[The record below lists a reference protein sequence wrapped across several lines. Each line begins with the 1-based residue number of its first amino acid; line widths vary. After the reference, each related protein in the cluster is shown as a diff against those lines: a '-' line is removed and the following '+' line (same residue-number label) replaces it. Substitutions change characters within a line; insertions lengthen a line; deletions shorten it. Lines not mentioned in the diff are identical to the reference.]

1 MIRIFL
7 RTILGFLF
15 CILIFIVV
23 TKTLPL
29 SGTIPVLA
37 YQSIGSQQEAKTSN
51 ILSAGEAL
59 PRKWRSCII
68 LDTAFCPC
76 WNMNK
81 F

>member
-37 YQSIGSQQEAKTSN
+37 YQSIGSRQEAQDFKHFVSPKESN
-51 ILSAGEAL
+51 YMSD
-59 PRKWRSCII
+59 C
-68 LDTAFCPC
+68 
-76 WNMNK
+76 N
-81 F
+81 